1 MKKVGLLIVL
11 AISFTFFSCEKDEKK
26 ELFTA
31 TAEYCESGKTFLERN
46 YDDTGNEYF
55 EIKWEIG
62 DDIQF
67 STVRSPYY
75 EGVEERITFVVNGIS
90 QDYRTAY
97 VYATNHQVDPY
108 FWCWDLDLGPFI
120 VYPPCI
126 ITYSGEP
133 YLSEG
138 HMLFNNNSVPVIN
151 LSSIQ
156 YYDETRTVRHL
167 PMWGHVTNPFS
178 HGLNV
183 RFYNLCG
190 LLRIKIKDG
199 RDNATR
205 VKKIKISSSNEISGY
220 FELRSPL
227 CPANGIYHFQNW
239 DDDLS
244 RYVMEDRHLS
254 GTNFIELTCSNAN
267 NGTGVPLAS
276 DGTDFYFYV
285 PPTMM
290 NDMVIE
296 VTNMDDEV
304 ATKDLSGH
312 NIQVMRSQL
321 TGIKVDFTNVPF
333 I

>member
-1 MKKVGLLIVL
+1 MKKVELLIVL

-26 ELFTA
+26 VLFTA

-62 DDIQF
+62 DEIQF
-67 STVRSPYY
+67 STVRSPFY
-75 EGVEERITFVVNGIS
+75 EGAIQSRTFIVNEIS

-97 VYATNHQVDPY
+97 VYATDYQDDPY
-108 FWCWDLDLGPFI
+108 FWCWDLDLDPFI

-133 YLSEG
+133 YLSNG
-138 HMLFNNNSVPVIN
+138 HMMFNNNSVPVIN

-156 YYDETRTVRHL
+156 YYDETRIVRHL
-167 PMWGHVTNPFS
+167 PMWGHVTNVGGIS
-178 HGLNV
+178 V

-199 RDNATR
+199 GDNVTR

-227 CPANGIYHFQNW
+227 CPANGIYHFQ
-239 DDDLS
+239 DCDDLG
-244 RYVMEDRHLS
+244 RYVMDNRNLS
-254 GTNFIELTCSNAN
+254 GTNYIELTCSNAN